1 MYSDSPPR
9 TAPAARRATTCL
21 LGLAVFVLLA
31 AVAVGC
37 SPSPSANSVT
47 IKGLAFQP
55 QTITVSAGTTVKWTN
70 QDQTAH
76 SSTSDSWKEGTTDPN
91 AWNSGPL
98 NPGESFEFTFKNPG
112 TYKYSCMVHPYM
124 HGTVIV
130 Q

>member
-1 MYSDSPPR
+1 MRMTVQSSS
-9 TAPAARRATTCL
+9 RRSHAFVLL
-21 LGLAVFVLLA
+21 LGLAILA
-31 AVAVGC
+31 LATFLIGC
-37 SPSPSANSVT
+37 AQQPNTVVM
-47 IKGLAFQP
+47 KGLAFQP

-70 QDQTAH
+70 EDQTAH
-76 SSTSDSWKEGTTDPN
+76 STTADSWKQGTTDPN

-98 NPGESFEFTFKNPG
+98 NPGQSFEFTFKNPG

>member
-1 MYSDSPPR
+1 MRMTVPSSPR
-9 TAPAARRATTCL
+9 RLRAAGL
-21 LGLAVFVLLA
+21 LLAGIAMLALAVSLIGCAQQPNTVL
-31 AVAVGC
+31 
-37 SPSPSANSVT
+37 
-47 IKGLAFQP
+47 IKGLAFNP
-55 QTITVSAGTTVKWTN
+55 QTITVSAGTTIKWTN
-70 QDQTAH
+70 EDQTAH
-76 SSTSDSWKEGTTDPN
+76 STTADNWKQGTTDPN